1 MNWKTL
7 SISNFMCNNQWRSQD
22 FCWGRGGGSGGAGD
36 FCGGRGSRLLS
47 KQSGTMG
54 WCRAYQDN
62 LRFSYIPD
70 RRKWHFSGSIA
81 AAIKMCNFGEKMQF
95 DTLTNQVCYNLI
107 RIYSKLFRVGE
118 FFGGPRS
125 PVGGTW
131 GAHPP
136 PPQLCHW

>member
-1 MNWKTL
+1 MNWKTAFPIL
-7 SISNFMCNNQWRSQD
+7 CVTTSGVARTFV
-22 FCWGRGGGSGGAGD
+22 GGGGGSGGAGD

-81 AAIKMCNFGEKMQF
+81 AAIKMCNFGEKM
-95 DTLTNQVCYNLI
+95 
-107 RIYSKLFRVGE
+107 
-118 FFGGPRS
+118 
-125 PVGGTW
+125 
-131 GAHPP
+131 
-136 PPQLCHW
+136 